1 MVWALVLALFL
12 LSPKVALA
20 EEVLEVGEVE
30 EVVEIP
36 APESESVDDA
46 EQPDFVEPVEVPEEP
61 VLEPVEVEE
70 EPLSP
75 EPVPE
80 VVQDVPEPVVVA
92 SGPEN
97 VYSYDGTLLTTT
109 VEPEP
114 VRAPAAS
121 STPYASVS
129 SNTYSDLAA
138 SMLWKVGFGDDYVFW
153 RSGQYQYVFAYGDLE
168 LSNSRFRGSGC
179 KLVSFTLS
187 SSYSGTYTMDV
198 STGSVD
204 LSVGNYIVFSNLGP
218 YPLLSSEFVGQYLV
232 VWSLLV
238 ALVLYLVRS
247 LFAFVLRVG
256 VRNVS

>member
-1 MVWALVLALFL
+1 MVWALILALFL
-12 LSPKVALA
+12 LSPNVAYA

-30 EVVEIP
+30 EVIETGASEPEPVDDVEQ
-36 APESESVDDA
+36 PES
-46 EQPDFVEPVEVPEEP
+46 VEPLEDSEEP
-61 VLEPVEVEE
+61 GVVPVEE
-70 EPLSP
+70 EQLSP
-75 EPVPE
+75 EPEPE

-92 SGPEN
+92 PEPEN

-129 SNTYSDLAA
+129 ANTYSDLAA

-153 RSGQYQYVFAYGDLE
+153 RGGQYQYNFAYGDLE

-179 KLVSFTLS
+179 KLVTFTLN
-187 SSYSGTYTMDV
+187 SSYGGTYTMDV
-198 STGSVD
+198 TTGSVD
-204 LSVGNYIVFSNLGP
+204 LSAGSYIVFSNLGP
-218 YPLLSSEFVGQYLV
+218 YPVLSSEFVGQYLV

>member
-1 MVWALVLALFL
+1 MVWALILALFL
-12 LSPKVALA
+12 FSPNVAYA

-30 EVVEIP
+30 EVIEVP
-36 APESESVDDA
+36 APESEPVDDV
-46 EQPDFVEPVEVPEEP
+46 EQPEPVEPVEVLEEP
-61 VLEPVEVEE
+61 VVEPVEVEE
-70 EPLSP
+70 EPLNP

-80 VVQDVPEPVVVA
+80 VVQELPEPVVVA
-92 SGPEN
+92 SEPEN

-114 VRAPAAS
+114 VRAPAAT

-129 SNTYSDLAA
+129 ANTYSDLAA

-153 RSGQYQYVFAYGDLE
+153 RGGQYQYCFAYGDLE
-168 LSNSRFRGSGC
+168 LSDSRFRGSGC
-179 KLVSFTLS
+179 KLVTFTLN
-187 SSYSGTYTMDV
+187 SSYNGTYTMDV
-198 STGSVD
+198 TTGSVD
-204 LSVGNYIVFSNLGP
+204 LSAGSYIVFSNLGP
-218 YPLLSSEFVGQYLV
+218 YPVLSSEFVGQYLV